1 MAKEIYVKAASGL
14 TMTIQLYNG
23 TSALGSPFSATEAGT
38 SGLYVA
44 DMPGGT
50 AYGHYGIVAI
60 AGGVS
65 VAATDIYWDGNF
77 EIPVGL
83 SMLSGLDPN
92 NPMNVTPTA
101 RNSGSLNLTITG
113 DGVTTTTVTRV

>member
-1 MAKEIYVKAASGL
+1 MAKEIQIKAASGL

-23 TSALGSPFSATEAGT
+23 TATLGAAFAATEAGA

-65 VAATDIYWDGNF
+65 IAGGEIYWDGAY
-77 EIPVGL
+77 EMPVGL
-83 SMLSGLDPN
+83 SMLQGLDPN
-92 NPMNVTPTA
+92 SPMTVTPA
-101 RNSGSLNLTITG
+101 SRVSGNITLALTG
-113 DGVTTTTVTRV
+113 DGITTETATRQ